1 MKIIIKIVF
10 TRGNDNGTVEGA
22 KLTSKAQLF
31 SFVIGS
37 NLLTMPKVANMQKG
51 HAKGTSKN

>member
-1 MKIIIKIVF
+1 LKKVTKIFF
-10 TRGNDNGTVEGA
+10 TRGNDNGTVQGA

-51 HAKGTSKN
+51 QLKIE